1 MHMGVA
7 HQKMASKQDIADV
20 KRVIQELRKTNFDLQ
35 LRVEVP
41 IALMIII

>member
-1 MHMGVA
+1 MGVA
-7 HQKMASKQDIADV
+7 KMASKQDIADV

-41 IALMIII
+41 IALIII